1 MVQQAFTGRRQVN
14 SAGMAV
20 WQQQGAQGGLQIAL
34 KRLLTAEAA

>member
-20 WQQQGAQGGLQIAL
+20 SQQGAQGGLQIAL